1 MTSVVGVKSN
11 RKLLIIAVVA
21 FALIGIILIRIWH
34 KRESHGDFNPAK
46 EIVKASESPSITPSP
61 VLKDGDYKL
70 YVLKKYSEDAY
81 ICNGE
86 IYMVGEDNSLY
97 KKNAD
102 GGYDLICK
110 YREEEAVT
118 TSPFRQDIY
127 DRALDIILNYGI
139 KNHFSYEAGV
149 AKYVCSDDQYDYF
162 ELSIMNGGGSG
173 EKWGGPNSGVYIGI
187 HQVTG
192 EIKEFK
198 DLRAGYCKEKDGW
211 VYYLD
216 LINEDQERAKGI
228 SLSYV
233 NGIGYPCRMKPD
245 GSERQVLSHEIA
257 VGGFYLYDDKV
268 YFISFTDHKL
278 MVISEDGKELFFADN
293 DVFLEISEKAYH
305 HECLELEFYGK
316 YILYKDDNEVYICI
330 LTDLSDCETFT
341 PPEAYS
347 YMRVVSWDYHSIL
360 FSAYKD
366 KDPQDNILYLF
377 SDL

>member
-1 MTSVVGVKSN
+1 MKSN
-11 RKLLIIAVVA
+11 RKFLVIAVVA
-21 FALIGIILIRIWH
+21 FALIGVILIRNWP
-34 KRESHGDFNPAK
+34 KTESHSDFCPAQDIN
-46 EIVKASESPSITPSP
+46 EVSASPLVTPSP

-70 YVLKKYSEDAY
+70 YVLKKYSENTY
-81 ICNGE
+81 ICNDE
-86 IYMVGEDNSLY
+86 IYIIGEDSSLY
-97 KKNAD
+97 KKNTD

-127 DRALDIILNYGI
+127 DRALDIILNYGTE
-139 KNHFSYEAGV
+139 NRFSYEAGV

-228 SLSYV
+228 SLSNL

-245 GSERQVLSHEIA
+245 GSKRQVLSHEIA
-257 VGGFYLYDDKV
+257 VGDFYLYDDMI

-278 MVISEDGKELFFADN
+278 MVISEDGKERFYADN
-293 DVFLEISEKAYH
+293 DVFLEISEMEYY
-305 HECLELEFYGK
+305 HECLGLGFFGK
-316 YILYKDDNEVYICI
+316 YILYKDYNENYTCI
-330 LTDLSDCETFT
+330 LTDLSDYETFT
-341 PPEAYS
+341 PPEAYG
-347 YMRVVSWDYHSIL
+347 YMRVVSWDDHSIL
-360 FSAYKD
+360 FSAYKY